1 MLWPEGGDETDSDA
15 ASLLLLDEQVLKV
28 SELCERRL
36 VVALTSSVLVVVVV
50 MVLEQCRWRMGDV
63 LPSAC
68 VVRVFRNNRIDCEYN
83 SGLKCDAEVSLLC
96 PRPCIARLW
105 KKC

>member
-1 MLWPEGGDETDSDA
+1 
-15 ASLLLLDEQVLKV
+15 V
-28 SELCERRL
+28 SELRERRL

-68 VVRVFRNNRIDCEYN
+68 VVRVSADFN
-83 SGLKCDAEVSLLC
+83 
-96 PRPCIARLW
+96 
-105 KKC
+105 